1 MSFGYEQ
8 QEKVYTGDTYLIDAY
23 IHDKDNQPIEFTDIN
38 AVYFTIYKPSDQGTG
53 DPPTIEAVAG
63 EVMEDDGHGQF
74 LVPAATID
82 EPGEYK
88 GIAQFE
94 LTDGQLKSVVVDFD
108 VIDAFQSQDLTGP
121 EWIADQVWTRL
132 EDCFDSEMGNAGP
145 WLRDMT
151 LAKFDQTKLLQLFPE
166 AVTDINLTFNPQLN
180 LTPSSY
186 PYEDMNS
193 NQVAVQ
199 SLLVATIRHLMRA
212 YTEQPDV
219 INSQVGYFDRK
230 RYQEAWARI
239 LTVEEKRFRE
249 ILAMWK
255 RGMIGLG
262 VKTIVATKAGRLLPG
277 TLRTRYAA
285 RGW

>member
-8 QEKVYTGDTYLIDAY
+8 QEKVYVNDNYLIDVFLY
-23 IHDKDNQPIEFTDIN
+23 DKEGKDLVSFVDLDN
-38 AVYFTIYKPSDQGTG
+38 VRFTIYKPSDTTIPSIQNAAGTIVQ
-53 DPPTIEAVAG
+53 DE
-63 EVMEDDGHGQF
+63 DGHGQF
-74 LVPAATID
+74 LVPETEID

-88 GIAQFE
+88 GIAQFT
-94 LTDGQLKSVVVDFD
+94 LADGRKTSVVVDFNVLDPFHTQD
-108 VIDAFQSQDLTGP
+108 VTGP

-151 LAKFDQTKLLQLFPE
+151 LAKFDRSKLVELFPE
-166 AVTDINLTFNPQLN
+166 AVTDINLIFNPALN
-180 LTPSSY
+180 FTPSSFPY
-186 PYEDMNS
+186 PDMNA
-193 NQVAVQ
+193 NQVAVA
-199 SLLVATIRHLMRA
+199 SLLVTTIRHLMRA

-255 RGMIGLG
+255 RTMMGLG
-262 VKTIVATKAGRLLPG
+262 EVRGIVSTKSGRLLPG
-277 TLRTRYAA
+277 NLRTRYAA